1 MITTKENGTIYT
13 NGLTQAVIDFHYEN
27 NLTIAWLERPLKYEE
42 EENEFGFKNYIDDI
56 TLEEIQK
63 GYEKVRE
70 FMYKNY
76 TDSLFFKAQRGEID
90 NQVWLDAIQEIK
102 DKYKG

>member
-27 NLTIAWLERPLKYEE
+27 NLIIAWVERPLKYEE
-42 EENEFGFKNYIDDI
+42 EDEFGFKMYIDDI
-56 TLEEIQK
+56 TLEETQK

-76 TDSLFFKAQRGEID
+76 TDSLFFKVQRGDID